1 VRLLERDDCIMLKLY
16 TDRAPF
22 KNSEVIYDNDAVF
35 EVYTSRLQLDE
46 VDREL
51 MMKYDGAKIIGEN
64 ERLGIPV
71 QTRYGVTHINN
82 LSTGLKTLLNLR
94 HMHTLLQ
101 YKAIDITEA
110 GENVLLDIFEHAT
123 VLGIPVI
130 LGHSYI
136 PKFSHLQIQVNDG
149 EVVTDE
155 SSLQQI
161 IWTKEDTA

>member
-1 VRLLERDDCIMLKLY
+1 MLKLY
-16 TDRAPF
+16 TDRASF
-22 KNSEVIYDNDAVF
+22 KNNEILYDNDAVF
-35 EVYTSRLQLDE
+35 EVHTSRLQLDE
-46 VDREL
+46 ADKEL
-51 MMKYDGAKIIGEN
+51 MMKYDDAQIIGEN

-94 HMHTLLQ
+94 HMKTLPQ

-123 VLGIPVI
+123 ELGVPVI
-130 LGHSYI
+130 LGHTYI
-136 PKFSHLQIQVNDG
+136 PKFTHLQVQVDDG
-149 EVVTDE
+149 EVVADE

-161 IWTKEDTA
+161 IWTKGDVD